1 MSANSTYSYSW
12 SASFLHLSTIQLAKK
27 EGGVTDEIIQQSSKS
42 LKNAHTWN
50 MFLCACL
57 QMGAQFG
64 AQSVIGREAFGFDQV
79 AYSLVG
85 AARITEVVLAAA
97 ARGFF
102 VRKLVAQEDCKEQ
115 KMR

>member
-1 MSANSTYSYSW
+1 
-12 SASFLHLSTIQLAKK
+12 
-27 EGGVTDEIIQQSSKS
+27 
-42 LKNAHTWN
+42 

-64 AQSVIGREAFGFDQV
+64 AQSVVGRETFGFDQI
-79 AYSLVG
+79 ADCLVG
-85 AARITEVVLAAA
+85 ATRIAQVVLAAA

-115 KMR
+115 KIEIDQKITVLSCLHI